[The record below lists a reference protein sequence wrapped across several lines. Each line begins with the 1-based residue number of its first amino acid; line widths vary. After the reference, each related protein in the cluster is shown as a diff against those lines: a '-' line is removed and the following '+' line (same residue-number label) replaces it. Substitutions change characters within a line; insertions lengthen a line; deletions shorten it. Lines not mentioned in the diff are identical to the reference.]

1 GPRGIPARCRTGD
14 AVSRLHLSDSHRSG
28 QIRAGRRAQ
37 LCRQWGDARG
47 LRADCVSGRLSSE
60 RCDELHREPGRC
72 DLPAGSWT
80 GDGKDGAGDQR
91 IRSRCGLAESRVAH
105 TVALTPLAEQKRMNG
120 VLDYP
125 WLVFVLAFLAL
136 WSATWLGASIL
147 RTRHKLQEGLREDF
161 STILVS
167 TLTLNGLIIGFSFSM
182 AINRYDQRKIYEE
195 AEANAIGTEYVRAGL
210 VPGDDAARV
219 RSLLSNYLDQRILF
233 YRSRDVGELQRINA
247 ETARLQADLWGAV
260 RDVGVAHQTPIIGL
274 VVAGMNDV
282 LNSQGYTQAAWWNRI
297 PVGAWV
303 LMAVIAIVGNL
314 MIGYGAEK
322 IQGGSILVMVLPFV
336 FSVSFLLIADIDSP
350 RGGLIR
356 VIPQNLVSLAASLR
370 APPRMAAP
378 ASSAQ

>member
-1 GPRGIPARCRTGD
+1 
-14 AVSRLHLSDSHRSG
+14 
-28 QIRAGRRAQ
+28 
-37 LCRQWGDARG
+37 
-47 LRADCVSGRLSSE
+47 
-60 RCDELHREPGRC
+60 
-72 DLPAGSWT
+72 
-80 GDGKDGAGDQR
+80 
-91 IRSRCGLAESRVAH
+91 
-105 TVALTPLAEQKRMNG
+105 MNG

-136 WSATWLGASIL
+136 WSATWVGASIL
-147 RTRHKLQEGLREDF
+147 RARHKLQEGLREDF

-210 VPGDDAARV
+210 LPGDDAARV
-219 RSLLSNYLDQRILF
+219 RSLLGNYLDQRILF
-233 YRSRDVGELQRINA
+233 YQSRDVGELQNINA

-260 RDVGVAHQTPIIGL
+260 RDPGVAQQTPIIGL
-274 VVAGMNDV
+274 AVAGMNDV

-322 IQGGSILVMVLPFV
+322 ITGGSILVMVLPFV
-336 FSVSFLLIADIDSP
+336 FSVSFLLISDIDSP

-356 VIPQNLVSLAASLR
+356 VKPQNLVSLAESLGTPSR
-370 APPRMAAP
+370 SAAP
-378 ASSAQ
+378 ASSTQ